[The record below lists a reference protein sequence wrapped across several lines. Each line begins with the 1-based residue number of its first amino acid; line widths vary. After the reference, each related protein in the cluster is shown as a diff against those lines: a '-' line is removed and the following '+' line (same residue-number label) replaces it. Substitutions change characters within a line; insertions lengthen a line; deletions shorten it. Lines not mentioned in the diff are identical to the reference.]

1 MNLHIDKIEIGSN
14 CVPLVIPE
22 IGINHGG
29 SLKVAFEMV
38 DAAHRAGARIV
49 KHQTHLVND
58 EMSNEAKKIIP
69 GNADISIYE
78 IMKKSALSEHQEK
91 ELKNYI
97 ESKGMVFLSTPFS
110 RAAAKRLEKFDVK
123 AYKIG
128 SGEMNNHPLL
138 EYIASIG
145 KPMIVSTGMND
156 MASISKTVDILERK
170 KVKYALMHTTNLYPT
185 PPNLVRLGAM
195 QQMMEK
201 FKGVPIG
208 LSDHTINNNACI
220 AALTLGANLV
230 ERHFTDHMK
239 RKGPDIICSMD
250 EKALSELIIAAN
262 EIPIMLGG
270 EKKPLKEEKV
280 TINFAFATVVT
291 INHIAKGEPF
301 TEKNIWVKRPGI
313 GKIPAEDYYKIIG
326 KKSVRDIKRDTHI
339 DLTMIDLS

>member
-1 MNLHIDKIEIGSN
+1 MNFHIDQIEIGLN
-14 CVPLVIPE
+14 CTPLVIPE

-29 SLKVAFEMV
+29 NLKVAFKMV

-49 KHQTHLVND
+49 KHQTHIIDD
-58 EMSNEAKKIIP
+58 EMSSEAKKIIP
-69 GNADISIYE
+69 GNAKISIYE
-78 IMKKSALSEHQEK
+78 IMKKSSLPEHEEK

-128 SGEMNNHPLL
+128 SGELNNYPLL

-156 MASISKTVDILERK
+156 IANISKAVNILEKK

-195 QQMMEK
+195 QQMMK
-201 FKGVPIG
+201 IFRGVPIG
-208 LSDHTINNNACI
+208 LSDHTTNNNACVT
-220 AALTLGANLV
+220 ALALGANAV
-230 ERHFTDHMK
+230 ERHFTDHMR

-262 EIPIMLGG
+262 QIPSMLGG
-270 EKKPLKEEKV
+270 KKKPLKEEKV
-280 TINFAFATVVT
+280 TIDFAFATVVT
-291 INHIAKGEPF
+291 IKPIVKGEYF

-326 KKSVRDIKRDTHI
+326 KKATCDIKKDIHI
-339 DLTMIDLS
+339 NSGMVN

>member
-1 MNLHIDKIEIGSN
+1 MNFHINQIEIGSN
-14 CVPLVIPE
+14 CIPLVIPE
-22 IGINHGG
+22 MGINHGG
-29 SLKVAFEMV
+29 NLKVAFKMV

-49 KHQTHLVND
+49 KHQTHIIDD
-58 EMSNEAKKIIP
+58 EMSSEAKKIIP
-69 GNADISIYE
+69 GNAKISIYE
-78 IMKKSALSEHQEK
+78 VMKKNSLLEHEEK

-128 SGEMNNHPLL
+128 SGELNNYPLL

-156 MASISKTVDILERK
+156 IANISKAVDILEKK

-195 QQMMEK
+195 QQMMK
-201 FKGVPIG
+201 TFRGVLIG
-208 LSDHTINNNACI
+208 LSDHTMNNNACV
-220 AALTLGANLV
+220 AALALGANLV
-230 ERHFTDHMK
+230 ERHFTDHMR

-250 EKALSELIIAAN
+250 EKTLSDLIIAAN
-262 EIPIMLGG
+262 QIPSMLGG
-270 EKKPLKEEKV
+270 KKKPLKEEKV
-280 TINFAFATVVT
+280 TIDFAFDTVVT
-291 INHIAKGEPF
+291 IKPIAKGEYF

-313 GKIPAEDYYKIIG
+313 GNIPAEDYHKIIG
-326 KKSVRDIKRDTHI
+326 EKATCDIKKDTHVN
-339 DLTMIDLS
+339 LNMIS